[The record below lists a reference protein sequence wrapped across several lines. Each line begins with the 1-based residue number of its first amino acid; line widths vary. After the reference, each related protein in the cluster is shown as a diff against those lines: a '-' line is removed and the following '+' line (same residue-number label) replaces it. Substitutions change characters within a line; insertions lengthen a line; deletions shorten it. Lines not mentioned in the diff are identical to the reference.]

1 MSQPE
6 NSWQP
11 GTDKKIVKKSGHE
24 EPDEMQT
31 EEISSEESP
40 DTGKKSPE
48 ALAITEEI
56 SELLGTEDI
65 ILALQKFKADSE
77 EKKIAVEFAN
87 SHINFLKQ
95 VIESDYKKKIV
106 RSDVEIREMLSHVN
120 SMLKKKNEYL
130 FSTIITH
137 SPIHYRNIQKK
148 FYAKIKKEEKEE
160 NNEKKK

>member
-6 NSWQP
+6 NSRQP
-11 GTDKKIVKKSGHE
+11 GTNKKIVKKSGRE

-40 DTGKKSPE
+40 DTEKKSPE

-56 SELLGTEDI
+56 AELLGTEDI

-87 SHINFLKQ
+87 SHVNFLNQ
-95 VIESDYKKKIV
+95 LIDSDYKKGIS
-106 RSDVEIREMLSHVN
+106 RTDVEIREMLSHVN
-120 SMLKKKNEYL
+120 SMLKKKDEYL

-137 SPIHYRNIQKK
+137 SPLHYRNIQKK
-148 FYAKIKKEEKEE
+148 FYAKIKKEDNEGKH
-160 NNEKKK
+160 EKKK